1 MQIHSDHR
9 SIELNP
15 NAVLQLLLFSDWD
28 LIRNAAARALEPF
41 VTANPLL
48 LQCNTGSLEGLPRWE
63 RIAALLVASIVERHP
78 RPEHALGCVAAESPS
93 CTRVFRYEFDSAT
106 TVDCSGLECVEYAR
120 ATFVLPSRQRSMFVR
135 FASSICETLDPD
147 RLPGKGW
154 NVDQSAVWLRLP
166 DNLTTRVTSWTKV
179 NLVTPSGQLHGVF
192 ECDGARVIKQRMLP
206 IDSSLLLRLESG
218 ALRGYLLT
226 LVHQDRRVRD
236 DRARD
241 VVLSVELGGSMQDP
255 PVFSLHRGELEPCLD
270 LGVLTDVAALAF
282 PLFGGATLRE
292 LDRLARRAGVWHGG
306 FLRGSFAYHPLR
318 TTAAASGSRARE
330 VA

>member
-1 MQIHSDHR
+1 MQIQSDHR
-9 SIELNP
+9 SIALNP
-15 NAVLQLLLFSDWD
+15 NAVFQLLLFSDLD
-28 LIRNAAARALEPF
+28 LIRDAAARALEPF

-48 LQCNTGSLEGLPRWE
+48 LQCNTGSLDGLPRWE
-63 RIAALLVASIVERHP
+63 RIAALLVASIIERRPLP
-78 RPEHALGCVAAESPS
+78 RRVLDCVAAKSRS
-93 CTRVFRYEFDSAT
+93 CTRMFRYEFGSETMVDS
-106 TVDCSGLECVEYAR
+106 SGLQRVEHAR
-120 ATFVLPSRQRSMFVR
+120 ATFVLPSRQWSMFAR
-135 FASSICETLDPD
+135 LASSIRETLDPD

-166 DNLTTRVTSWTKV
+166 DNLTTRVTSWSKV
-179 NLVTPSGQLHGVF
+179 NVVTPSGQLHGAF
-192 ECDGARVIKQRMLP
+192 ECDGARLIKQRMLP

-241 VVLSVELGGSMQDP
+241 VVLSVELGGSIQDP
-255 PVFSLHRGELEPCLD
+255 PVFSLHRGELEPCID
-270 LGVLTDVAALAF
+270 LRVLTDVALLAF

-292 LDRLARRAGVWHGG
+292 LDSLARQAGVWHGG

-318 TTAAASGSRARE
+318 TRPAASSARERE